1 MGARPGWGAA
11 AMSATI
17 WPGSPFPLGA
27 TWDGHGT
34 NFALFSENADR
45 VELCLFDDEGA
56 EERIALTE
64 ITAHVWHG
72 YLPDVGPGR
81 CYGYRVH
88 GPYAPAE
95 GHRFN
100 SAKLLLDPYA
110 KAIDGPVRWDAANT
124 HPYVLDG
131 APDADLRPD
140 DEDDAPAMPRSVVV
154 DARFDWEGDRP
165 PRRPWNETVIYETH
179 VRGFTMQHPAVREDL
194 RGTYAGLASDEALG
208 YLTRLGVT
216 AVELLPIHHIADES
230 FLHERGLTNYWG
242 YSSIGYLAPHA
253 GYAAT
258 GGRGEQVREFKG
270 MVKALHGAG
279 IEVILDVVYNHTAE
293 GNHLGPML
301 SFKGVDNA
309 AYYRLMPDEPRYYM
323 DFTGTGN
330 SLNVVHPSVLRLIM
344 DSLRYW
350 VIECHVDGFRFDL
363 ASALARELY
372 DVDRLSAFFDVIH
385 QDPVLSQ
392 VKLIAEPWDVGP
404 GGYQVGNFPVLW
416 SEWNGIYRDVV
427 RDFWRGQASVGEF
440 ASRFTG
446 SSDLYESDGR
456 QPFASINFVT
466 AHDGFTLRDLV
477 SYNDKHNEAN
487 LEDNRD
493 GTDDNRSWNCGVE
506 GATDDSGVIALRGR
520 QMRNLLVTL
529 FLSQG
534 VPMLLGGDEMGRTQ
548 GGNNNG
554 WCQDNAISWYEWG
567 LRPGQGDL
575 HEFTRRLI
583 ALRRDHPVFRRGKFL
598 AGREQEGSGLP
609 DVWWFRPDGRRMT
622 QRDWEGHDARVL
634 GVFLNG
640 QEIADRTP
648 RGEPIVDDCFLV
660 LFNAHHED
668 VVFTM
673 PARRFG
679 RGWAHELCTFEP
691 ELAPG
696 ARRHAARAAVAVPA
710 RSVRLLRRD

>member
-1 MGARPGWGAA
+1 
-11 AMSATI
+11 MSEQATTREA
-17 WPGSPFPLGA
+17 WPGAPFPLGA
-27 TWDGHGT
+27 LWDGEGT
-34 NFALFSENADR
+34 NFSLFSEHAEH
-45 VELCLFDDEGA
+45 VELCLFDEAGA
-56 EERIALTE
+56 EERIDMVE
-64 ITAHVWHG
+64 RTAHNWHC
-72 YLPDVGPGR
+72 YLPGVGPGQR
-81 CYGYRVH
+81 YGYRVY
-88 GPYAPAE
+88 GRYAPAE

-100 SAKLLLDPYA
+100 PVKLLIDPYA
-110 KAIDGPVRWDAANT
+110 KAIEGAVQWDAANVL
-124 HPYVLDG
+124 PYTPDDT
-131 APDADLRPD
+131 PDADLEPD
-140 DEDDAPAMPRSVVV
+140 DEDSAAAIPKSVVV
-154 DARFDWEGDRP
+154 DRSFDWEGDVP

-179 VRGFTMQHPAVREDL
+179 VKGYTKRHPAVREDL
-194 RGTYAGLASDEALG
+194 QGTYAGLASEAALG
-208 YLTRLGVT
+208 YLKALGVT

-230 FLHERGLTNYWG
+230 FLHDRGLSNYWG
-242 YSSIGYLAPHA
+242 YSSIGYLAPHSE
-253 GYAAT
+253 YAAT
-258 GGRGEQVREFKG
+258 GRTGDQVREFKG
-270 MVKALHGAG
+270 MVKALHRAG

-309 AYYRLMPDEPRYYM
+309 SYYRLVPDDERHYM
-323 DFTGTGN
+323 DYTGTGN
-330 SLNVVHPSVLRLIM
+330 TLDARHPSVLRLIM

-350 VIECHVDGFRFDL
+350 ASECHVDGFRFDL

-372 DVDRLSAFFDVIH
+372 DVDRLSAFFDTIH
-385 QDPVLSQ
+385 QDPILSQ

-427 RDFWRGQASVGEF
+427 RDFWRGQSSVGEF

-477 SYNDKHNEAN
+477 TYNEKHNEAN
-487 LEDNRD
+487 GEDNRD

-506 GATDDSGVIALRGR
+506 GETDDPEIVALRWR
-520 QMRNLLVTL
+520 QQRNFLATL

-534 VPMLLGGDEMGRTQ
+534 VPMLLGGDELARTAY
-548 GGNNNG
+548 GNNNA
-554 WCQDNAISWYEWG
+554 WCQDNELSWYEWG
-567 LRPGQGDL
+567 LREGQGEHL
-575 HEFTRRLI
+575 EFTKRLI
-583 ALRRDHPVFRRGKFL
+583 ALRQAHPVFHRGKFL

-622 QRDWEGHDARVL
+622 QRDWQQPSAHVL

-648 RGEPIVDDCFLV
+648 RGEPIEDDSFLL
-660 LFNAHHED
+660 LFNAHYED
-668 VVFTM
+668 MTFTL

-679 RGWAHELCTFEP
+679 GEWVHELDTYDPTLES
-691 ELAPG
+691 G
-696 ARRHAARAAVAVPA
+696 AQRWSSRGEVLVPA
-710 RSVRLLRRD
+710 RSMKLLRRA